1 MEDLTFTDR
10 KALAKCEVLACC
22 ISVIFFAKSYT
33 LGNWISLEPLGYKVT
48 TKKMKEEG
56 EKLLPVGG
64 ERGRLRSTM
73 LWRRL
78 TLKITHNLDYK

>member
-56 EKLLPVGG
+56 EKAPASGWR
-64 ERGRLRSTM
+64 ERVTQINHVMEKVNSKNYT
-73 LWRRL
+73 
-78 TLKITHNLDYK
+78 